1 VLVAVN
7 RIRELRLQAG
17 YPHQALALLLGVG
30 ERTVRRWETGEAIP
44 TAAHTRRLAK
54 RLGVT
59 VEALELGK
67 PRA

>member
-1 VLVAVN
+1 VATN

-30 ERTVRRWETGEAIP
+30 ERTVRRWENGEAIP
-44 TAAHTRRLAK
+44 TARNARRLAR

-59 VEALELGK
+59 VADLELGRQ
-67 PRA
+67 PT